1 MSDEPTRGFAAS
13 ESSRRRPVHPVP
25 GTGLRGPGLPGRRR
39 VPLLLTLAG
48 FAVLAYVLDQL
59 TKWWV
64 SSTMT
69 DGQITPVLPQLL
81 SWHYIRNSGAAFSI
95 GENVTWLF
103 TIVMAVVAIGIV
115 VQARKLGSVWWSVAM
130 GMLLGG
136 ALGNLTDRLFREPSF
151 GMGHVVD
158 FIALPNFAIFNIAD
172 SSVVGSVILICIL
185 TLKGIPFGG
194 RAAPA
199 QPAEE
204 GPAAAGTE
212 GKDV

>member
-1 MSDEPTRGFAAS
+1 MAAEPSADASAAAG
-13 ESSRRRPVHPVP
+13 R
-25 GTGLRGPGLPGRRR
+25 LGRRR
-39 VPLLLTLAG
+39 GPLTLTLAG

-69 DGQITPVLPQLL
+69 DGQITQVFPPVL

-103 TIVMAVVAIGIV
+103 TIVMAAVAIGIV

-158 FIALPNFAIFNIAD
+158 FIALPNFAIFNVAD
-172 SSVVGSVILICIL
+172 SAVVGSVILICIL

-194 RAAPA
+194 KVPPADAATVDS
-199 QPAEE
+199 
-204 GPAAAGTE
+204 AAAE
-212 GKDV
+212 RPDV